1 MANHLTPEEL
11 KTFNH
16 ALEEKISAAVG
27 DNSKWKAVLPDLMT
41 ADVFVVAHVSDKP
54 DANGNK
60 MLNLLS
66 MTNKEGLRAIPF
78 FTSPK
83 TMSVLA
89 GPQKKTFNCMKLN
102 TVKLFQAIKGKT
114 ALLNPGTPSCSKIFT
129 PFETNLLV
137 MENLDKLPKPAAKN
151 TAEQTASEITTEET
165 K

>member
-27 DNSKWKAVLPDLMT
+27 DNSKWKEVLPDLMA
-41 ADVFVVAHVSDKP
+41 ADVFVVAQVADKP

-137 MENLDKLPKPAAKN
+137 MENLDKLPKPAAKKS
-151 TAEQTASEITTEET
+151 AEPIAAEET
-165 K
+165 E